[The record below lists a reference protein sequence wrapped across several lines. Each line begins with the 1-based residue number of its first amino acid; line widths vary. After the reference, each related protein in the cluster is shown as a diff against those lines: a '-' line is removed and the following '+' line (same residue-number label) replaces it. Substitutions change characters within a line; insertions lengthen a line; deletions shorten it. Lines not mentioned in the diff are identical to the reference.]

1 MAPQSDDY
9 VFTRD
14 LLDNSRLNLM
24 HHYYVKDFGYLI
36 HPNIPTQGENLKVAD
51 VGSGTG
57 MWLVDA
63 SDRLHESTQ
72 LVGLDISFDAAPPP
86 EALPSNITLQRWDV
100 NDAVPDGLLG
110 AFDIINVRFMVFVVR
125 KDDVPATVGKLVQML
140 KPGGHLQWMEP
151 DNQTVHGEVTKPEN
165 KKESIEALMR
175 LLQSQDPR
183 LNPTW
188 VPDLPGVFRDAGL
201 EDVEADVHTTPPH
214 WAYLEHECGLIMH
227 ELIARKT
234 QNEAMAAELKRLIP
248 LAVEETKRGAYLA
261 TTKYA
266 VVGRKRR

>member
-1 MAPQSDDY
+1 MSQNDNY

-24 HHYYVKDFGYLI
+24 HHHWVKDFGYLI
-36 HPNIPTQGENLKVAD
+36 HPSIPTQGENLKVAD
-51 VGSGTG
+51 IGSGTG
-57 MWLVDA
+57 MWLLDA
-63 SDRLHESTQ
+63 GDRLHESTQ
-72 LVGLDISFDAAPPP
+72 LVGLDISLDAAPPR
-86 EALPSNITLQRWDV
+86 EALPPNIKLREWDI
-100 NDAVPDGLLG
+100 NEPVPDDLLA
-110 AFDIINVRFMVFVVR
+110 AFDIINLRFMIFVVR
-125 KDDVPATVGKLVQML
+125 KDDVAETVGKLIQML
-140 KPGGHLQWMEP
+140 KPGGHLQWVEP
-151 DNQTVHGEVTKPEN
+151 DNQTVRGELLRPDN

-183 LNPTW
+183 LNPIW
-188 VPDLPGVFRDAGL
+188 VPDLPGIFRGCGL
-201 EDVEADVHTTPPH
+201 ADVEADVHTTPPH

-248 LAVEETKRGAYLA
+248 LAVAETKKGAYLA

-266 VVGRKRR
+266 VVGRKP